1 MVRRKKST
9 TTTTTTTT
17 SFSPDRPP
25 AEARRRLVYALTSF
39 RERFSLSPRDWAAH
53 ASDELVDEAAD
64 AITWLVKAYDEAAAV
79 SNSHSPADTPKRV
92 RFAEV
97 SNDDD
102 ATATT
107 PNQAKVD
114 GSEASAVASTG
125 ALGLSPPSSLPLG
138 AEAIFRHPAFAQ
150 WFRSVFQYA
159 PQVPHVDACIG
170 PIALHAL
177 LASRLAV
184 VRLSSASGRLLEVFG
199 DVEKLYGRKRADLL
213 GLSVWFNVHDDD
225 VPRVQDTLSR
235 MMRAW
240 PERTDRHRPYCQVMR
255 LRRVCGDQR
264 VRWVLWIGL
273 ILNDWLFGSVELFTQ
288 GDDEAVNDAGVCV
301 MGCEATGTILLL
313 SGGSGWER
321 ELQRYAARRTA
332 GAAREDRTGGGGGGM
347 SKAAEMAVFRRCR
360 GENVFAAVHPVDV
373 GRLLAHVHQVL
384 MEARIYHSD
393 PFHERGMR
401 SGGSLA
407 SPSLSAWHERP
418 AAAVPD
424 ITQPIAYRRK
434 NAHSG
439 AYEWV
444 TGCVVPWHQDG
455 FLILEYHTDE
465 RLQDMFR
472 SASAYAARTA
482 PRPMTRAAAKA
493 HQ

>member
-9 TTTTTTTT
+9 TMTTTP
-17 SFSPDRPP
+17 FSPDRLS
-25 AEARRRLVYALTSF
+25 AEARRRLVHALTSF
-39 RERFSLSPRDWAAH
+39 RERFSLSRREWATH
-53 ASDELVDEAAD
+53 SSDELVDEAAD
-64 AITWLVKAYDEAAAV
+64 AITWLVKAYDEAVAV
-79 SNSHSPADTPKRV
+79 FNNHSPAGIPKRV

-97 SNDDD
+97 SNDD
-102 ATATT
+102 ATAPT

-114 GSEASAVASTG
+114 GSEVSAVAPTD
-125 ALGLSPPSSLPLG
+125 APGLSPPSSMPLG
-138 AEAIFRHPAFAQ
+138 AEAIFRHPAFAH

-159 PQVPHVDACIG
+159 PQVPHAEACIG

-199 DVEKLYGRKRADLL
+199 DVEKLYGRKRSDLL

-240 PERTDRHRPYCQVMR
+240 PERTDRHRPCCQVMR

-301 MGCEATGTILLL
+301 MGCDATGTILLL

-321 ELQRYAARRTA
+321 ELQRYAARQTA
-332 GAAREDRTGGGGGGM
+332 GAAREDQTGGGM

-360 GENVFAAVHPVDV
+360 GENVFATVHPVDV
-373 GRLLAHVHQVL
+373 GRLLAHAHQVL
-384 MEARIYHSD
+384 MEARIYQSD

-407 SPSLSAWHERP
+407 APSLSVWNERP
-418 AAAVPD
+418 AAAAPD

-472 SASAYAARTA
+472 NASAYAARTT
-482 PRPMTRAAAKA
+482 PRPMTRAAAAAAKA